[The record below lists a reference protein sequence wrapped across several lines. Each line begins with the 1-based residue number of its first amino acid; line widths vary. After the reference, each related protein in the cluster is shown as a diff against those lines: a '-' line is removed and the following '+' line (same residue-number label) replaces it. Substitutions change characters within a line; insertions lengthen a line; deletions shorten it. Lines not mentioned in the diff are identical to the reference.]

1 MKRSIANPIQL
12 FLNFLANMSGAAIK
26 IRIIEPGIS
35 SQSAHYLRQ

>member
-1 MKRSIANPIQL
+1 
-12 FLNFLANMSGAAIK
+12 MSGAAIK